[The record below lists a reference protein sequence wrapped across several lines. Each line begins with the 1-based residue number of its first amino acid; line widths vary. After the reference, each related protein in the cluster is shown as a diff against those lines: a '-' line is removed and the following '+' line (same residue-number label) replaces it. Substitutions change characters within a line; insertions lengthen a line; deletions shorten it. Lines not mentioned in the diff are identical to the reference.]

1 MPSLC
6 VSDKITI
13 PTHPSRVMDHQ
24 ILPAS
29 EDEVNFR
36 VAQLKKS
43 ISITLFPAKFQTIMV
58 LQRNIPYIINIT
70 H

>member
-1 MPSLC
+1 
-6 VSDKITI
+6 
-13 PTHPSRVMDHQ
+13 MDHQ

-36 VAQLKKS
+36 VAQLKKR